1 MFSLPMLWTVRHSAF
16 VASLTLLV
24 PVAVP
29 AAPVPADTVEVRAE
43 ETVREAR
50 AAQARFERVRHRHLP
65 WARSGPSGE
74 CDERIGRF
82 CFWHEDDGEA
92 WEPPP
97 EPPPVTRAREDLL
110 EALADAARVLPDHG
124 WIAGQRIRY
133 LVEAER
139 LDEALA
145 VGRTCRAERWW
156 CRALVGYVH
165 HAARRFPEAEAA
177 FDAALAAMDPVR
189 RASWSDLTPVLE
201 GEGRLA
207 WKGLGTGG
215 REALARRFWW
225 LADPLWV
232 VSGNE
237 RRSEH
242 FARRVVDRMQ
252 EDARSGFDVPWDT
265 DLEEIVL
272 RYGWPSGWERVR
284 AGAHALARPE
294 AVSIVGHDPPGGR
307 RFAPPFATLL
317 APSAR
322 LPGDWTRAER
332 PRSTYAVPYAGRFD
346 ELPHQLAV
354 FRRGDS
360 ARVVAGWEMDRDSI
374 PEGIVIEAAL
384 VVATGPDDEPAV
396 DRRRVSAATGAL
408 DVVVPWG
415 PAVVSVEAVAR
426 EAPRAGRARYG
437 LPVSGPPGARPAVSD
452 LLLLRVGDE
461 NLPPT
466 LDAAVE
472 RVRGSLVVEPGETVG
487 LFWEIYPPGG
497 GTREAT
503 VSVGLMD
510 ERGGFWR
517 GVGRALGFGDDPAE
531 GVGMAWT
538 ERVGDADRHPRAVA
552 VTLPRDLPGGE
563 YAIELEIT
571 LPDSRVVRARRDIVV
586 GR

>member
-1 MFSLPMLWTVRHSAF
+1 
-16 VASLTLLV
+16 
-24 PVAVP
+24 
-29 AAPVPADTVEVRAE
+29 
-43 ETVREAR
+43 
-50 AAQARFERVRHRHLP
+50 
-65 WARSGPSGE
+65 
-74 CDERIGRF
+74 
-82 CFWHEDDGEA
+82 
-92 WEPPP
+92 
-97 EPPPVTRAREDLL
+97 
-110 EALADAARVLPDHG
+110 
-124 WIAGQRIRY
+124 
-133 LVEAER
+133 
-139 LDEALA
+139 
-145 VGRTCRAERWW
+145 
-156 CRALVGYVH
+156 
-165 HAARRFPEAEAA
+165 
-177 FDAALAAMDPVR
+177 
-189 RASWSDLTPVLE
+189 
-201 GEGRLA
+201 
-207 WKGLGTGG
+207 
-215 REALARRFWW
+215 
-225 LADPLWV
+225 
-232 VSGNE
+232 
-237 RRSEH
+237 
-242 FARRVVDRMQ
+242 MQ
-252 EDARSGFDVPWDT
+252 EGARSGFDVPWDT

-360 ARVVAGWEMDRDSI
+360 ARVVAGWEMDRDST

-384 VVATGPDDEPAV
+384 VVAPGPDDEPAV

-408 DVVVPWG
+408 DVVVPWR

-426 EAPRAGRARYG
+426 EASRAGRARYG

-472 RVRGSLVVEPGETVG
+472 HVRGSPVVEPGETVG
-487 LFWEIYPPGG
+487 LFWEVYPPGG

-510 ERGGFWR
+510 ERGG
-517 GVGRALGFGDDPAE
+517 G
-531 GVGMAWT
+531 
-538 ERVGDADRHPRAVA
+538 
-552 VTLPRDLPGGE
+552 
-563 YAIELEIT
+563 
-571 LPDSRVVRARRDIVV
+571 
-586 GR
+586 